1 MAGTMRKMGI
11 YLGLVED
18 DDARAYGRY
27 DARQADYD
35 RHDDRRSDERHLED
49 RRYSRYAEDAYDDH
63 YGDDGNRYA
72 DDGNRYADADYRAD
86 DHFADLE
93 ADLPAPDPEPLALPR
108 RSGVN
113 RSAGLSPAAS
123 APAARLGGPVGG
135 GLSSTVGGSTAS
147 GAAGLAVREPVAAVP
162 EPAPAPAPAPA
173 PQPYR
178 ITTLHPKTYNE
189 ARQIGEAFRDGSP
202 VIMNLTELDHAD
214 ARRLVDFAA
223 GLIFGLRG
231 SIEPVTN
238 KVFLLSPRDVDVTAE
253 DKARIREGGFVDQS

>member
-1 MAGTMRKMGI
+1 MAGAMRKMGI

-27 DARQADYD
+27 DAHQGDADRYD
-35 RHDDRRSDERHLED
+35 RLEE
-49 RRYSRYAEDAYDDH
+49 RRYSRYASEDGYDDR
-63 YGDDGNRYA
+63 YDVGDRYES
-72 DDGNRYADADYRAD
+72 DYRSEPYRD
-86 DHFADLE
+86 DYRGEDSFTELDA
-93 ADLPAPDPEPLALPR
+93 PAPDPEPLALPR
-108 RSGVN
+108 R
-113 RSAGLSPAAS
+113 PAANRNLGL
-123 APAARLGGPVGG
+123 APTGGGSTAARLGGSGAGSVPSPATAVSGPV
-135 GLSSTVGGSTAS
+135 
-147 GAAGLAVREPVAAVP
+147 GAAGLAVREQVAVAP

-178 ITTLHPKTYNE
+178 ITTLHPKSYNE

-253 DKARIREGGFVDQS
+253 DKARIREGGFLDES